1 MKRIKKITDYVLIAT
16 AVVNIVLAS
25 VTAVDVKL
33 NVGNK
38 MLDIILVFIYMIIT
52 ILISSYLYSNRS
64 K

>member
-25 VTAVDVKL
+25 VVAVDVKL

-38 MLDIILVFIYMIIT
+38 MIDIILVFLYMLIA
-52 ILISSYLYSNRS
+52 ILISSYLYS
-64 K
+64 KKK